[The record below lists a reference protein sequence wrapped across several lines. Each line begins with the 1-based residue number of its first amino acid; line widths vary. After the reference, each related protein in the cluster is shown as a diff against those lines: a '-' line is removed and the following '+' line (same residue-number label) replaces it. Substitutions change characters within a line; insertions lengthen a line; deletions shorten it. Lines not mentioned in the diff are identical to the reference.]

1 MLKRR
6 ASSPLPTSMSDVPI
20 ILDEKLHDPKR
31 RRILPPVLDGQM
43 RGWGTPQDKMYE
55 TFDEEDDGEEDI
67 PDDEDPDATY
77 NKHLDSPYKSANGFL
92 HELHTLQ
99 RHRLLFSS
107 QSAHEFSPNRRRDA
121 PSVKDPASTRAPIH
135 SSTSGGGEES
145 SLLLATNSGKQQELN
160 SVRNHYE
167 EMNRWT
173 FFTFESKQILIAFCR
188 LLGSVVLSRR
198 RELGPGVETNDI

>member
-6 ASSPLPTSMSDVPI
+6 ASSPPPTSLSDVPI
-20 ILDEKLHDPKR
+20 LLDEKLLDPKR

-55 TFDEEDDGEEDI
+55 TSDEEDDGEEDI
-67 PDDEDPDATY
+67 PHDEFSPNHPDATS

-107 QSAHEFSPNRRRDA
+107 QSAYESSSNRQRDA
-121 PSVKDPASTRAPIH
+121 LSAKDPVPSRAPIH
-135 SSTSGGGEES
+135 SSNSGGGEES
-145 SLLLATNSGKQQELN
+145 SLLLATNSLN

-167 EMNRWT
+167 EMNR
-173 FFTFESKQILIAFCR
+173 
-188 LLGSVVLSRR
+188 
-198 RELGPGVETNDI
+198 